1 MNQNTTSDKSEK
13 SVKVISGARE
23 SELLAIFRTLH
34 GKVLVALQEVGEKP
48 TFEQDFGKCTNEDY
62 KNLHQ
67 QSRVLVSA
75 ARKARWEE
83 EVREV
88 RAGIASVIN
97 THMLAQR
104 GEKADYDAI
113 PAQHRKF
120 LAPFPTSF
128 TIALSA
134 LTSAFPAGTNEGDM
148 VKRCKELSY
157 NIVKVGESL
166 AIRVQFVPAPTSE
179 QKSDSDT
186 KAA

>member
-1 MNQNTTSDKSEK
+1 MSQNNTTSDK

-23 SELLAIFRTLH
+23 EELLAIFRTLH
-34 GKVLVALQEVGEKP
+34 GKVLTALQEVGEKP
-48 TFEQDFGKCTNEDY
+48 TFEQDFAKCGNEDY

-67 QSRVLVSA
+67 QSRILVSA

-83 EVREV
+83 EVREI
-88 RAGIASVIN
+88 RTGIAGVIN

-104 GEKADYDAI
+104 EEKAQYDAI

-134 LTSAFPAGTNEGDM
+134 LTPAFPKGTSEGDM

-157 NIVKVGESL
+157 NVVKVGEGL
-166 AIRVQFVPAPTSE
+166 ALRVQFVPAPTAE
-179 QKSDSDT
+179 QKSEGEV